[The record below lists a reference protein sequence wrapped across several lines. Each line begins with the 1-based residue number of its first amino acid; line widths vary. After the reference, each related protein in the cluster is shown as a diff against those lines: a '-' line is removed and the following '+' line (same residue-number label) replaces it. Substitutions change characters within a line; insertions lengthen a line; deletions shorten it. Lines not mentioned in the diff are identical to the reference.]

1 MCKVTSF
8 WFLFNF
14 SSLTHIPYLE
24 LIYFWKLLA
33 PQEKT
38 NNIALFVEELLHYN
52 FKVELLCG
60 GASVCSNFKLK
71 RFMNPVYWLSIPTKA
86 KLHLKKPFILKTLGA
101 RQIKQ

>member
-1 MCKVTSF
+1 MCKVSSF

-33 PQEKT
+33 PQEKR

-52 FKVELLCG
+52 FKVELFCG
-60 GASVCSNFKLK
+60 GASVCRNFIVKH
-71 RFMNPVYWLSIPTKA
+71 FMNPVY
-86 KLHLKKPFILKTLGA
+86 
-101 RQIKQ
+101 